1 MKLMNQLEKM
11 LELENVK
18 AQNYLIYRLSS
29 NMEIKISSIFKERSV
44 NEITQDTRII
54 DSVTLL
60 FNNSL

>member
-60 FNNSL
+60 FNSSL